1 LINAAKGNR
10 RILLKMDND
19 TPPSSDANTQIE
31 LAKIRTALALDRTL
45 LAWIRTSLTFITF
58 GFGLAKFMVE
68 LQRDGHLHGF
78 GTGTLDSPKVLGL
91 TMMVLGLA
99 GLGGGAV
106 DYWGTAKILTKTDL
120 SVSPFSSS
128 FLVAIALSIITLF
141 LMIALVLQT
150 TP

>member
-1 LINAAKGNR
+1 MNNE
-10 RILLKMDND
+10 
-19 TPPSSDANTQIE
+19 TPVAPDANTQVE

-68 LQRDGHLHGF
+68 LQHEGHLHGF
-78 GTGTLDSPKVLGL
+78 GSGTLDSPKVLGL
-91 TMMVLGLA
+91 VMMMLGLA

-106 DYWGTAKILTKTDL
+106 DYWGTAKMLTKTDL
-120 SVSPFSSS
+120 SVSPYSSS
-128 FLVAIALSIITLF
+128 FLIAIALSIITLF
-141 LMIALVLQT
+141 LMITLVVQT